1 MATKINRQETPLHF
15 FAPCPRGL
23 ELALADELV
32 QLCASSLP
40 LPIQG
45 GVQFQGDWNTC
56 YRANLESRIA
66 SRILWQ
72 IAKHTY
78 RSETDIYDTT
88 FAFPWHEWFAT
99 NNTIRVN
106 LTAIKSPL
114 RSLDFTTLK
123 IKDAICDKFR
133 EITGHRPSVDTAQP
147 DIRIHGFLD
156 AKKFTLYLDTSG
168 EALFKRGL
176 RKKAGKAPLREN
188 LAAGILR
195 LTGWQP
201 GIPLLDPMCGSGT
214 FLLEAAQIALNIAPG
229 LERHFAFEKF
239 KHFDPIR
246 WNRLKETAIAARLPI
261 KSQPIY
267 GSDLYGDALTD
278 AQTNLS
284 AAGLAEAVKLKQ
296 ANILEI
302 SPPILNGILVTNPP
316 YGIRIGEQQA
326 LMELYPKLGDLL
338 KKKFSGWHAFIL
350 SADPALPKLIR
361 LSASR
366 RTPLFNGTL
375 DCRLF
380 EYKMVSGGMRKHKN
394 TDISQQAAPV
404 TCNT

>member
-1 MATKINRQETPLHF
+1 MATKISNLDTHLHF

-32 QLCASSLP
+32 QLCAHSTQP
-40 LPIQG
+40 TKG

-66 SRILWQ
+66 SRILWK
-72 IAKHTY
+72 ITEDAY
-78 RSETDIYDTT
+78 RDEKDIYHITH
-88 FAFPWHEWFAT
+88 ALAWPEWFAT
-99 NNTIRVN
+99 SNTIRVN

-133 EITGHRPSVDTAQP
+133 ETTGHRPSVDTVQP
-147 DIRIHGFLD
+147 DVRIHGFLD

-176 RKKAGKAPLREN
+176 RKAAGKAPLREN

-214 FLLEAAQIALNIAPG
+214 FLLEAALIAFNIPPG
-229 LERHFAFEKF
+229 LNRRFAFEKF
-239 KHFDPIR
+239 RHFNQTL
-246 WNRLKETAIAARLPI
+246 WNRLKKTAISAQLPI
-261 KSQPIY
+261 IPQPIF

-278 AQTNLS
+278 AIKNFT
-284 AAGLAEAVKLKQ
+284 AAGLADAVTLKQ
-296 ANILEI
+296 ANILEV
-302 SPPILNGILVTNPP
+302 SPPLSHGIVVTNPP
-316 YGIRIGEQQA
+316 YGNRIGEQQA
-326 LMELYPKLGDLL
+326 LMEFYPKLGDVL
-338 KKKFSGWHAFIL
+338 KKKFSSWHVFII

-361 LSASR
+361 LRAAR
-366 RTPLFNGTL
+366 RTPLFNGAL
-375 DCRLF
+375 ECRLF
-380 EYKMVSGGMRKHKN
+380 EYKMVSGEMKKN
-394 TDISQQAAPV
+394 KSIDTAQQAAPLSYHK
-404 TCNT
+404 

>member
-1 MATKINRQETPLHF
+1 MATEINGQEARLHF

-23 ELALADELV
+23 ELALAEELLKLRATSP
-32 QLCASSLP
+32 Q
-40 LPIQG
+40 PIQG
-45 GVQFQGDWNTC
+45 GVQFQGDWSTC

-72 IAKHTY
+72 IAKQRY
-78 RSETDIYDTT
+78 RNESDIYHTT
-88 FAFPWHEWFAT
+88 HAFPWHEWFAI

-106 LTAIKSPL
+106 LTAIRSQL

-133 EITGHRPSVDTAQP
+133 EITGHRPNVDTAQP

-156 AKKFTLYLDTSG
+156 AKNFTLYLDTSG

-176 RKKAGKAPLREN
+176 RKTAGEAPLREN

-229 LERHFAFEKF
+229 IERHFAFEKF
-239 KHFDPIR
+239 KYFDQAQ
-246 WNRLKETAIAARLPI
+246 WNRLKEIAIAAQLPVI
-261 KSQPIY
+261 SQPIY

-284 AAGLAEAVKLKQ
+284 AAGLTNVVKLKQ

-302 SPPILNGILVTNPP
+302 SPPTSNGILVTNPP
-316 YGIRIGEQQA
+316 YGIRLGEQQV
-326 LMELYPKLGDLL
+326 LTELYPKLGDLL
-338 KKKFSGWHAFIL
+338 KKKFSDWRAFIL
-350 SADPALPKLIR
+350 TADSALPKLIR

-366 RTPLFNGTL
+366 RTPLFNGAL
-375 DCRLF
+375 ECRLF
-380 EYKMVSGGMRKHKN
+380 EYKMVSGGMRKKNN
-394 TDISQQAAPV
+394 TDISQPAAPV
-404 TCNT
+404 TSNN

>member
-1 MATKINRQETPLHF
+1 MATKINRQESPWYF

-23 ELALADELV
+23 ESALTDELT
-32 QLCASSLP
+32 QLCTISPRPA
-40 LPIQG
+40 QG
-45 GVQFQGDWNTC
+45 GVQFQGDWATC

-72 IAKHTY
+72 IAKQPY
-78 RSETDIYDTT
+78 RNETDIYHITH
-88 FAFPWHEWFAT
+88 AFPWHQWFTT

-114 RSLDFTTLK
+114 RSLDYTTLK

-133 EITGHRPSVDTAQP
+133 DISGHRPSVDTVQP

-176 RKKAGKAPLREN
+176 RKNTGEAPLREN

-195 LTGWQP
+195 LAGWRP

-214 FLLEAAQIALNIAPG
+214 FLLEAAQIARNIAPG
-229 LERHFAFEKF
+229 IERHFAFEKF
-239 KHFDPIR
+239 KNFDQTQ
-246 WNRLKETAIAARLPI
+246 WHRLKQNAITAQLPI
-261 KSQPIY
+261 IAQPIY
-267 GSDLYGDALTD
+267 GSDLYGGALTD
-278 AQTNLS
+278 AQINLS
-284 AAGLAEAVKLKQ
+284 AAGLAETVKLKQ

-302 SPPILNGILVTNPP
+302 SPPASNGILVVNPP

-326 LMELYPKLGDLL
+326 LMELYPKLGDHL

-361 LSASR
+361 LSTSR
-366 RTPLFNGTL
+366 RTPLFNGAL

-380 EYKMVSGGMRKHKN
+380 EYKMVSGGMRKRKN
-394 TDISQQAAPV
+394 TNNLRQTKPA
-404 TCNT
+404 TCNN

>member
-1 MATKINRQETPLHF
+1 MATKINDQTARLHF

-23 ELALADELV
+23 ELALADELL
-32 QLCASSLP
+32 QLCATSP
-40 LPIQG
+40 QPIQG
-45 GVQFQGDWNTC
+45 GVQFQGDWSTC

-72 IAKHTY
+72 IAKQTY
-78 RSETDIYDTT
+78 LNETDIYHTT
-88 FAFPWHEWFAT
+88 HAFPWHEWFAI

-133 EITGHRPSVDTAQP
+133 EITGHRPSVDTALP
-147 DIRIHGFLD
+147 DIRVHGFLD

-176 RKKAGKAPLREN
+176 RKIAGEAPLREN

-195 LTGWQP
+195 LTSWQP

-214 FLLEAAQIALNIAPG
+214 FLLEATQIAHKIAPG

-239 KHFDPIR
+239 KNFDQIQ
-246 WNRLKETAIAARLPI
+246 WNKLKETAIAAQLPI
-261 KSQPIY
+261 ISQPIY

-278 AQTNLS
+278 AQTNFS
-284 AAGLAEAVKLKQ
+284 ATGLAEAVKLKQ

-302 SPPILNGILVTNPP
+302 SPPASNGILVTNPP

-326 LMELYPKLGDLL
+326 LTELYPKLGDLL

-366 RTPLFNGTL
+366 RTPLFNGAL
-375 DCRLF
+375 ECRLF
-380 EYKMVSGGMRKHKN
+380 EYKMVSGGMRKIKN
-394 TDISQQAAPV
+394 TDVSQQATPV
-404 TCNT
+404 SCNN

>member
-1 MATKINRQETPLHF
+1 MATKINRQEVPLYF

-23 ELALADELV
+23 ESALTDELTQFGV
-32 QLCASSLP
+32 TSP
-40 LPIQG
+40 RPVPG
-45 GVQFQGDWNTC
+45 GVQFQSNWTTC

-72 IAKHTY
+72 IAKQTY
-78 RSETDIYDTT
+78 RNESDIYDITH
-88 FAFPWHEWFAT
+88 AFHWHQWFAT
-99 NNTIRVN
+99 KNTIRVN

-114 RSLDFTTLK
+114 RSLDYTTLK

-133 EITGHRPSVDTAQP
+133 DITGRRPSVDTAQP

-156 AKKFTLYLDTSG
+156 AKEFTLYLDTSG

-176 RKKAGKAPLREN
+176 REKTGEAPLREN

-195 LTGWQP
+195 LAGWRP
-201 GIPLLDPMCGSGT
+201 GVPLLDPMCGSGT
-214 FLLEAAQIALNIAPG
+214 FLLEAAQISRNIAPG
-229 LERHFAFEKF
+229 LKRPFAFEKF
-239 KHFDPIR
+239 KNFDQIQWR
-246 WNRLKETAIAARLPI
+246 KIKQSAIAAQLPI
-261 KSQPIY
+261 TAQPIY
-267 GSDLYGDALTD
+267 GSDLYGGALAD
-278 AQTNLS
+278 AQINLS
-284 AAGLAEAVKLKQ
+284 AAGLAETVKLKQ

-302 SPPILNGILVTNPP
+302 SPPASNGILVVNPP

-326 LMELYPKLGDLL
+326 MMEFYPKLGDHL
-338 KKKFSGWHAFIL
+338 KQKFSGWCAFIL

-366 RTPLFNGTL
+366 RTPLFNGAL

-380 EYKMVSGGMRKHKN
+380 EYKMVSGGMRKCRN
-394 TDISQQAAPV
+394 TNNLHPAAPV
-404 TCNT
+404 TCNN

>member
-1 MATKINRQETPLHF
+1 MATKINRQEAPLHF

-23 ELALADELV
+23 ESALIDELTQFCV
-32 QLCASSLP
+32 TSPQPA
-40 LPIQG
+40 QG
-45 GVQFQGDWNTC
+45 GVQFQGNWNTC

-72 IAKHTY
+72 IAKQTY
-78 RSETDIYDTT
+78 RNETDIYDITH
-88 FAFPWHEWFAT
+88 AIPWHEWFST

-114 RSLDFTTLK
+114 RSLDYTTLK

-133 EITGHRPSVDTAQP
+133 DITGHRPSVNTAQP

-176 RKKAGKAPLREN
+176 RKKAGEAPLREN

-195 LTGWQP
+195 LTGWRP
-201 GIPLLDPMCGSGT
+201 DVPLLDPMCGSGT

-239 KHFDPIR
+239 NDFDQTQ
-246 WNRLKETAIAARLPI
+246 WQRLKQNAIAAQLPRI
-261 KSQPIY
+261 ARPIY

-278 AQTNLS
+278 AQINLS
-284 AAGLAEAVKLKQ
+284 AAGLAETVKLKQ

-302 SPPILNGILVTNPP
+302 SPPASNGILVVNPP
-316 YGIRIGEQQA
+316 YGVRIGEQQTM
-326 LMELYPKLGDLL
+326 MELYPKIGDLL

-361 LSASR
+361 LSTSR
-366 RTPLFNGTL
+366 RTPLFNGAL

-380 EYKMVSGGMRKHKN
+380 EYKMVSGEMRKRKN
-394 TDISQQAAPV
+394 ANNLHRETPA
-404 TCNT
+404 TYNN